1 MTRRALILIPVTAFC
16 ATRPEPLTHNG
27 PVVFPG
33 KNMKI
38 WITRTAKKIVK
49 WIVPYMLYGNLRKAY
64 KDRQFYKTYGYK
76 PTALNPKKYRGYNPP
91 GNLAE
96 GVELQK
102 YVDYVKKG
110 TNIKVRN
117 VFEIGAN
124 FAQDAD
130 YLMEQFNLTPKD
142 IYVFEAHPELYEV
155 IKKIHTFNAFNN
167 AVFNEEK
174 EAAFYTVPVDSE
186 NTGGSGLFGSE
197 GEKNIKVQAIRM
209 DSFMNKNNIESI
221 DFLKIDAE
229 GATYHILEGF
239 GKRITDIKC
248 LQVECEH
255 GKYAVIPYEKTAELL
270 LKNNF
275 DLVYFFR
282 GDNMRQ
288 SDSFWVRRECIS
300 YS

>member
-1 MTRRALILIPVTAFC
+1 MKSWVTK
-16 ATRPEPLTHNG
+16 T
-27 PVVFPG
+27 V
-33 KNMKI
+33 
-38 WITRTAKKIVK
+38 KKTVK
-49 WIVPYMLYGNLRKAY
+49 WIAPYMLYINLKKAY
-64 KDRQFYKTYGYK
+64 RNNQFYKTYGYK
-76 PTALNPKKYRGYNPP
+76 PTALNPRKYCGYNPP

-96 GVELQK
+96 GVELQA

-110 TNIKVRN
+110 TNIEVKN

-142 IYVFEAHPELYEV
+142 IYVFEAHPELFEA
-155 IKKIHTFNAFNN
+155 IRKIHAFNAFNN

-174 EAAFYTVPVDSE
+174 EVAFYTVPLDSE

-209 DSFMNKNNIESI
+209 DNFMQKNNIKTV

-239 GKRITDIKC
+239 GNRITDIKC

-255 GKYAVIPYEKTAELL
+255 GTYAVIPYEKTADLL
-270 LKNNF
+270 LQNNF
-275 DLVYFFR
+275 ELVYFFR

-288 SDSFWVRRECIS
+288 SDSFWVKKEYIW